1 MDNNNVD
8 RKNTFGYKVG
18 QLVANIFTAC
28 VAACISAC
36 LIALTVR
43 FIMWMF

>member
-1 MDNNNVD
+1 MSNNNVD
-8 RKNTFGYKVG
+8 KKDTFGYKIG
-18 QLVANIFTAC
+18 QLVANVFLTCI
-28 VAACISAC
+28 AACISAC